1 MNTIVEATKEER
13 MEFFKTHFESA
24 KSRNQ
29 YEVISNIIDSMENEG
44 FDEEASDFINTL
56 PMSVQAECGL
66 IDATDLE
73 EDF

>member
-1 MNTIVEATKEER
+1 MNTLVEETKEER
-13 MEFFKTHFESA
+13 MQFFKTHFESA

-29 YEVISNIIDSMENEG
+29 YQVMSNIIDTMESEG
-44 FDEEASDFINTL
+44 FDEEASDFTNTL